1 MSGKTRYQL
10 VTIAALLS
18 GLCAC
23 QTWGIGAVQP
33 GQTEAEMISQ
43 LGQPT
48 HIYSNGDQRILEYMR
63 GRMGQATHM
72 AIFGIDGKLISYQQV
87 LTMEN
92 FSKITVGVSNKD
104 TVLRLI
110 GAPSLTNFYSRTGL
124 DAWSYPFKQDGAW
137 NSLMAVY
144 FDSTGIVRK
153 LENGPDP
160 AFDHEGRGYGKG
172 R

>member
-1 MSGKTRYQL
+1 MLGKKLYQL
-10 VTIAALLS
+10 GAIAVLLS
-18 GLCAC
+18 SLCAC
-23 QTWGIGAVQP
+23 QSWGVGAVKP
-33 GQTEAEMISQ
+33 GQTEAEVIAQ

-48 HIYSNGDQRILEYMR
+48 HIYRHGDQLTLEYMR

-72 AIFGIDGKLISYQQV
+72 AIFGTDGKLISYQQV

-92 FSKITVGVSNKD
+92 FSKITVDVSNKD
-104 TVLRLI
+104 AVLRLI

-124 DAWSYPFKQDGAW
+124 EAWSYPFKQDGAW

-144 FDSTGIVRK
+144 FDSNGIVRK

-160 AFDHEGRGYGKG
+160 AFDHEERGRGRG